1 MMDYKGT
8 GRADSGIP
16 MYRQDGYGT
25 VPRGPPATSMIL
37 FIRARVACSGF
48 TLPPNASVSCLARRP
63 AHNLPPGR
71 CRGKLAVAALLRWM
85 CCASG
90 PLVRSSRPHLHK
102 DCTSVSCAHTRSY
115 IAHPSGRAGASTS
128 AAHGSSQKSG
138 ISAQCT
144 STSFSVPAH
153 PSVRPARHVDQR
165 APLDVL
171 VEICPNLKE
180 SRQYRDEYVRSGN
193 GALLLRRQQRRCS
206 GFLAGRGCQPGWC
219 RCRRSNLVSLVHSQ
233 PKQKPQ
239 VASDR
244 RLLRQDGIEACKQT
258 E

>member
-71 CRGKLAVAALLRWM
+71 CKGKLAVAALLRWM

-102 DCTSVSCAHTRSY
+102 DCTSVSVPILVATLP
-115 IAHPSGRAGASTS
+115 IL
-128 AAHGSSQKSG
+128 AAAPVPAPRLHM
-138 ISAQCT
+138 AAARRVAYPR
-144 STSFSVPAH
+144 SVPAH

-165 APLDVL
+165 PPLDVL
-171 VEICPNLKE
+171 V
-180 SRQYRDEYVRSGN
+180 
-193 GALLLRRQQRRCS
+193 
-206 GFLAGRGCQPGWC
+206 
-219 RCRRSNLVSLVHSQ
+219 
-233 PKQKPQ
+233 
-239 VASDR
+239 
-244 RLLRQDGIEACKQT
+244 
-258 E
+258 